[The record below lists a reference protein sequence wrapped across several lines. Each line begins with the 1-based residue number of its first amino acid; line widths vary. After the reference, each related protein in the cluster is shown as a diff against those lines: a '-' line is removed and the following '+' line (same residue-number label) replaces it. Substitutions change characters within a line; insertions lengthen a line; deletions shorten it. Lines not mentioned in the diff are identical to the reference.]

1 VTAPVGPPGPSD
13 AALVERV
20 LAADRDAFAQV
31 YDRYGGKLF
40 DFAYSMLRHRED
52 ASDAVADSFIL
63 FAERLPQLRDPDRL
77 RPWLYAITRSECLR
91 RLKARKRVAYG
102 GEEQLIEMADDS
114 TSPDQYAE
122 QSALRQL
129 VWDAAAG
136 LADRDR
142 ALLDLHLRQGLDGAE
157 LGEAMGTTAANAY
170 VMLNRLR
177 AQVERSLGA
186 LLIARRGSDDCPDLA
201 DVLTGWDGSF
211 SVLIRKRVARH
222 IDNCS
227 ICAVLRKKMVSPWAL
242 LGTVPVFVA
251 PVALRDRVLETELVA
266 YTLPAA
272 GGPAAGPGAGAGP
285 GTGERRR
292 GGWLTDARFP
302 VLVGLLGILLLFG
315 AVVRWAWTEDAIPG
329 LSPTRTLS
337 ATGLAVGPTLSP
349 KGSPSRATSTSA
361 TPSPSG
367 TSLAPEPAVLTVS
380 TGSIDL
386 GRRATTATVVVGNDG
401 GSVLAWTATAPAGW
415 LSVSPT
421 SGQLEPG
428 ATTTLTITADR
439 SHLSEG
445 RSTADVVVSGGGQS
459 RTVTVTATREVP
471 PVVGAPTT
479 GANPSCQ
486 VPVTVSA
493 SDESGL
499 ASVTL
504 FWSGPSGK
512 GQVAM
517 SGSGSTWSAEIGPVN
532 VGGNITMYAVARDTR
547 GNTATGPSRTIYVN
561 PCPG

>member
-1 VTAPVGPPGPSD
+1 VTAPSGLPGPTD
-13 AALVERV
+13 AVLVERV

-52 ASDAVADSFIL
+52 ASDTVADSFIL

-77 RPWLYAITRSECLR
+77 RPWLYAIVRSECLR

-114 TSPDQYAE
+114 LSPDQYAE
-122 QSALRQL
+122 QSALRDL

-142 ALLDLHLRQGLDGAE
+142 ALLDLHLRQGLEGAE
-157 LGEAMGTTAANAY
+157 LGDAMGTTAANAY

-186 LLIARRGSDDCPDLA
+186 LLIARLGRDDCPDLA
-201 DVLTGWDGSF
+201 GLLTGWDGSF
-211 SVLIRKRVARH
+211 SVLVRKRVARH
-222 IDNCS
+222 VDNCS
-227 ICAVLRKKMVSPWAL
+227 ICAVLRRTMVSPWAL
-242 LGTVPVFVA
+242 LASVPVFVA
-251 PVALRDRVLETELVA
+251 PVALRDRVLETRLVS
-266 YTLPAA
+266 YTVPPGA
-272 GGPAAGPGAGAGP
+272 AAGPGSP
-285 GTGERRR
+285 PSPRR

-302 VLVGLLGILLLFG
+302 ALVGALGILLLLG
-315 AVVRWAWTEDAIPG
+315 AVVRWAWAEDALPG
-329 LSPTRTLS
+329 LSPTPTLS
-337 ATGLAVGPTLSP
+337 AQGVAVEPTLSP
-349 KGSPSRATSTSA
+349 KGSPTTAVPTSA
-361 TPSPSG
+361 TPTPSG
-367 TSLAPEPAVLTVS
+367 TSIAPAPAVLTVS

-386 GRRATTATVVVGNDG
+386 GRRGSA
-401 GSVLAWTATAPAGW
+401 GSVVIGNSGGETLDWTASPSARW
-415 LSVSPT
+415 LSVSAA
-421 SGQLEPG
+421 SGQLDPG
-428 ATTTLTITADR
+428 TTVPLTITVDR
-439 SHLSEG
+439 SRLPEG
-445 RSTADVVVSGGGQS
+445 RSTGSVVIAGAGQS
-459 RTVTVTATREVP
+459 RTVTVAAIEERD

-479 GANPSCQ
+479 SASPSCQ
-486 VPVTVSA
+486 VPVSVSA

-499 ASVTL
+499 SSVTL

-517 SGSGSTWSAEIGPVN
+517 NGSGSTWSGDIGPVN
-532 VGGNITMYAVARDTR
+532 VGGNVTMYVVARDTR

>member
-1 VTAPVGPPGPSD
+1 V
-13 AALVERV
+13 LVERV
-20 LAADRDAFAQV
+20 LAADREAFAQV

-77 RPWLYAITRSECLR
+77 RPWLYAIVRSECLR
-91 RLKARKRVAYG
+91 RLKARKRVAHG
-102 GEEQLIEMADDS
+102 GEEQLIEMADDAI
-114 TSPDQYAE
+114 SPDQYAE
-122 QSALRQL
+122 QSALRDL

-136 LADRDR
+136 LAERDR
-142 ALLDLHLRQGLDGAE
+142 ALLDLHLRQGLEGAE

-201 DVLTGWDGSF
+201 ALLTGWDGSF

-222 IDNCS
+222 VDNCS
-227 ICAVLRKKMVSPWAL
+227 VCAVLRRTMVSPWAL
-242 LGTVPVFVA
+242 LASVPVFVA
-251 PVALRDRVLETELVA
+251 PAALRDRVLETRLVA
-266 YTLPAA
+266 HTVPAGGGAAPVGTAAPAA
-272 GGPAAGPGAGAGP
+272 D
-285 GTGERRR
+285 RRR
-292 GGWLTDARFP
+292 GGWLSDARFP
-302 VLVGLLGILLLFG
+302 ALVGALGILLLLG
-315 AVVRWAWTEDAIPG
+315 GVIRWAWAEDALPG
-329 LSPTRTLS
+329 LSPAPSLSAKGVAVEPTLS
-337 ATGLAVGPTLSP
+337 AKSSPTGA
-349 KGSPSRATSTSA
+349 ASTGA
-361 TPSPSG
+361 TPSPST
-367 TSLAPEPAVLTVS
+367 TSISPAPAALTVS

-386 GRRATTATVVVGNDG
+386 GRRATTGSVIVGNSG
-401 GSVLAWTATAPAGW
+401 GEPLSWTATADADWISISPA
-415 LSVSPT
+415 
-421 SGQLEPG
+421 SGELEG
-428 ATTTLTITADR
+428 GSTTTLTITAVR
-439 SHLSEG
+439 SRLPEG
-445 RSTADVVVSGGGQS
+445 RSTGSVVISGAGQS
-459 RTVTVTATREVP
+459 RTVTVTATEERD
-471 PVVGAPTT
+471 PVVGAPST

-486 VPVTVSA
+486 VPVTASV

-512 GQVAM
+512 GQVTM
-517 SGSGSTWSAEIGPVN
+517 SGSGRSWSAEIGPVN
-532 VGGNITMYAVARDTR
+532 VGGNITMYVVARDTR